1 MLYGIFGA
9 KLSVSEKEEKK
20 KNLGAMKP
28 VDGFEYLIS
37 GIGLTSCKNA

>member
-9 KLSVSEKEEKK
+9 KLSGSEKEKK
-20 KNLGAMKP
+20 KDLGATKP